1 MKRVYEFVSKDKRL
15 QIRQGDDN
23 NISFHILKKTDDGF
37 VNVADTS
44 MSYNEFIL
52 MTELRYDSD
61 WKPKLQER
69 FSNEGSENVIKM
81 AA

>member
-1 MKRVYEFVSKDKRL
+1 MKRVYEFVAKDKRL
-15 QIRQGDDN
+15 QIRQGEDS

-44 MSYNEFIL
+44 MSYNEFIEL
-52 MTELRYDSD
+52 CELRYSE